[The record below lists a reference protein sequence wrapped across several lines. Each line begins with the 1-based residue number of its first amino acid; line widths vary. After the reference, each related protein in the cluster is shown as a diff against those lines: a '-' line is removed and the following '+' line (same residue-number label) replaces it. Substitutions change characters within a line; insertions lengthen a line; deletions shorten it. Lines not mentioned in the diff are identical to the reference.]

1 MVKSTLY
8 EIKKVLYNM
17 GNMKMGGM
25 SMNCMKCG
33 RELTGEGV
41 FCAECLAE
49 MDRYPVRP
57 GTVVHLPRHN
67 PDPPAKKPVSRRK
80 SHVAPE
86 EKVKQLRKL
95 VVRLVVA
102 LVICTVLLVATGYFA
117 VVHLL
122 ETRTVVLPGQNY
134 SAMDSTAPETEK

>member
-1 MVKSTLY
+1 
-8 EIKKVLYNM
+8 
-17 GNMKMGGM
+17 
-25 SMNCMKCG
+25 MNCMKCG

-57 GTVVHLPRHN
+57 GTVVHLPRYN
-67 PDPPAKKPVSRRK
+67 SDSSVKKPVPRRK
-80 SHVAPE
+80 PHVAPE

-95 VVRLVVA
+95 VARLVLA
-102 LVICTVLLVATGYFA
+102 LVICTLLLVATGYFA

-134 SAMDSTAPETEK
+134 SAMDSTAPENEK